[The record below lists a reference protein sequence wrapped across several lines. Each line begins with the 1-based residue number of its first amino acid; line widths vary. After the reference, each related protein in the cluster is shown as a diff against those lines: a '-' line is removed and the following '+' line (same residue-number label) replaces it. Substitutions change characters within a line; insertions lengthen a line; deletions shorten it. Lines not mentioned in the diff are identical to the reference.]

1 MLPITTPVTDEG
13 VTDEDVCCQAREG
26 PARGLLSQ
34 VDPCPRGFLF
44 PFQVGP
50 WCHFTHFGQQPGTC
64 NTNTD
69 LISQGRTV
77 ASLHRAHPV
86 WGMMDEGEQAGS
98 SSGELSPLQRV
109 KDCEPLTIVLC
120 PYTQRGT
127 RKYPPPLLGGFPRWN
142 CSPTKWARTPEPP
155 CAVVQVVDC
164 TMTPSQGDRGRR

>member
-98 SSGELSPLQRV
+98 ISDFRRTRCVLDQHNPIWWLLTTCGYWSRTFLIEMCCKYEIHTKLKSYYERKNVKYVIDTFLLLITCWNIPL
-109 KDCEPLTIVLC
+109 DI
-120 PYTQRGT
+120 
-127 RKYPPPLLGGFPRWN
+127 LG
-142 CSPTKWARTPEPP
+142 
-155 CAVVQVVDC
+155 
-164 TMTPSQGDRGRR
+164 